1 MDYRDTVFL
10 AVAENLSFSKAA
22 EELFISQ
29 PAVTKHIK
37 ELENKYKVDLFER
50 KGNRI
55 LLTEAGK
62 LAYSKLLAIRQAYR
76 ELEFELGS
84 MGDVFKGELR
94 IGASSTISQYIIPD
108 VIAGFHKRYPQIELY
123 MINGNSFEMEQKLL
137 EKEIDIALVENPSS
151 QANINYLTFFSD
163 AIIAVA
169 GANSRF
175 NKRQSYTL
183 SDIAEWP
190 LVLREKG
197 SGTLDHINRILK
209 GKGIDTEHLNATI
222 HLGSTEAIKGFVK
235 NSDNVALLSDKAVK
249 KELQQKDLI
258 KLSIKNLE
266 MNRDLRLAFRQ
277 GHVSDAGQL
286 FTDFL
291 LHYNI

>member
-22 EELFISQ
+22 GELFISQ

-50 KGNRI
+50 KGNKI
-55 LLTEAGK
+55 VLTEAGK
-62 LAYSKLLAIRQAYR
+62 LAYSKLVAIRQEYR

-108 VIAGFHKRYPQIELY
+108 IIAGFHKRYPHIELY

-137 EKEIDIALVENPSS
+137 EKDIDIALVENSSS
-151 QANINYLTFFSD
+151 QSNINYLTFLSD
-163 AIIAVA
+163 EIIAVA
-169 GANSRF
+169 GAKSRF
-175 NKRQSYTL
+175 KKRQSYTL
-183 SDIAEWP
+183 AELEQWP

-197 SGTLDHINRILK
+197 SGTLDYVNKILK
-209 GKGIDTEHLNATI
+209 AKGVNTDQLNVTI
-222 HLGSTEAIKGFVK
+222 HLGSTEAIKRFVK
-235 NSDNVALLSDKAVK
+235 NSDNVALLSNKAVENELHQ
-249 KELQQKDLI
+249 KELL
-258 KLSIKNLE
+258 KLSVKNLE

-277 GHVSDAGQL
+277 GHVSEAGQL

-291 LHYNI
+291 LQYNL